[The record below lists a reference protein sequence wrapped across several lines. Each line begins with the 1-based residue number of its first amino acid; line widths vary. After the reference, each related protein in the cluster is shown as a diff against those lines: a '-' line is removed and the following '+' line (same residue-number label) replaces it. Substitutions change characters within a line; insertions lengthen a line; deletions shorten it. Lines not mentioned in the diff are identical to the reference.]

1 MLESVALKNF
11 KLHADTALKLKPIT
25 LLIGPNNSGKSSLF
39 QALQIARQS
48 FSGKESQLVP
58 SSPSTID
65 VGTFQDVCR
74 KGEDTLSMAFKGFF
88 VPANLAM
95 IRKGIEKIDV
105 YYQIQFQSNKLIHH
119 QGEIATG
126 EYTLAWEWNRFS
138 GGSVSPQYLRINGFT
153 VSVEA
158 TEDIQNPLL
167 PAISESPPGT
177 PIEAR
182 AEIRNLVGGLV
193 QAPSDLIA
201 SARVVYGL
209 RGFERVSHDLL
220 TSPSARMEKVLL
232 HERATSMA
240 NQIAYN
246 RELEERLSE
255 WFRRL
260 LGVRLRVDLVDNRRI
275 TIEAKRDILTSFVNE
290 GLGLHQLLFILI
302 PVALSQPYETVCMDD
317 PAAHLH
323 PKAQSD
329 LVSLL
334 LRIYRE
340 EHKQY
345 IIATHSEHVLF
356 SFLTAVASKEISNQ
370 ELVVYYFENKEGTS
384 EVREVEVDQ
393 QGRVS
398 GGLPGFFE
406 HNIEKLLEY
415 MDSLEQ

>member
-11 KLHADTALKLKPIT
+11 KLHADTSLKLKPIT

-39 QALQIARQS
+39 QSLQVARQS
-48 FSGKESQLVP
+48 FSGKELQLVP
-58 SSPSTID
+58 PSPSTID

-74 KGEDTLSMAFKGFF
+74 KGENTLSMAFKGFF

-105 YYQIQFQSNKLIHH
+105 HYRIQFQSNKLIHH
-119 QGEIATG
+119 QGEIVAG
-126 EYTLAWEWNRFS
+126 EYALAWEWNRFS

-153 VSVEA
+153 VSIEA
-158 TEDIQNPLL
+158 TEDVQNPLL

-182 AEIRNLVGGLV
+182 AEIRNLVGGMV

-209 RGFERVSHDLL
+209 RGFERVSYDLL

-255 WFRRL
+255 WFSRL

-275 TIEAKRDILTSFVNE
+275 TIEAKRDILTSFANE

-356 SFLTAVASKEISNQ
+356 SFLTAVARREISN
-370 ELVVYYFENKEGTS
+370 
-384 EVREVEVDQ
+384 
-393 QGRVS
+393 
-398 GGLPGFFE
+398 
-406 HNIEKLLEY
+406 
-415 MDSLEQ
+415 